1 MSKSTNTVVFFD
13 WKTLVYIYFPEV
25 VVVDWM
31 CASFNFEAK
40 SQPFDQLRWAFYM
53 K

>member
-1 MSKSTNTVVFFD
+1 LLSRVIISLHDVPK
-13 WKTLVYIYFPEV
+13 YFTEV